1 MTPQAKEGSR
11 EFTLRVENAVRQL
24 SEEPRQPELQG
35 TWIER
40 WRALK
45 PRELTYGDD

>member
-1 MTPQAKEGSR
+1 
-11 EFTLRVENAVRQL
+11 VENAVRAL
-24 SEEPRQPELQG
+24 AEEPRQPELQG

-45 PRELTYGDD
+45 AREPEYSDD

>member
-1 MTPQAKEGSR
+1 MTPQGKEGSR
-11 EFTLRVENAVRQL
+11 EFTARVEQAVRAL
-24 SEEPRQPELQG
+24 AEEPRQPELQG

-45 PRELTYGDD
+45 PREPEYVD